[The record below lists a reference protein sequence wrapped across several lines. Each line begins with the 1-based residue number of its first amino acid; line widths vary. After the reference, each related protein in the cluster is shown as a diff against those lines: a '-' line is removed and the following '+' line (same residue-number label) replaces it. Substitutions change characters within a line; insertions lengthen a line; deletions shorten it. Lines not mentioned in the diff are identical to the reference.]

1 MRDRY
6 LGLVLAFLAWIVV
19 PGAAARAAEH
29 GARDAGIG
37 AASDSTIDV
46 ERSAAPRIDACTS
59 TTTWSAAA
67 EVAAIEGV
75 DAPHVERPISQR
87 VSPARPRGPPSL

>member
-29 GARDAGIG
+29 GDAGIG
-37 AASDSTIDV
+37 VASESTIVVD
-46 ERSAAPRIDACTS
+46 RGHAPGTDACAS

-67 EVAAIEGV
+67 EVAAIEDV
-75 DAPHVERPISQR
+75 DAPHVVARSSKCL
-87 VSPARPRGPPSL
+87 SPARPRGPPSM